1 MVIDTSSALILAFL
15 DSISKLA
22 NNASVFV
29 DASYNN
35 TSSALRSISMAAIV
49 TAASLILSTPMVKDF
64 S

>member
-1 MVIDTSSALILAFL
+1 L
-15 DSISKLA
+15 DSTSKLA

-49 TAASLILSTPMVKDF
+49 IAASLILSTPMVKDF